1 MDLRRHL
8 VDDDPDYLVIY
19 GLCTLWAILFA
30 VFTPANLNLPAL
42 RLANAALMTVAG
54 GSAVVCLYG
63 VWTHDRLGPERLAL
77 WGVIAGFAAYAL
89 VQIPLAIVYVAAG
102 NTDRVPLVVLAMLPV
117 AFLNRRR
124 RYLKHRREQVS
135 AIAKIHEGR
144 RR

>member
-1 MDLRRHL
+1 MPLRRHL

-19 GLCTLWAILFA
+19 SLCTLWAVLFA
-30 VFTPANLNLPAL
+30 VFTPANLNVPLL
-42 RLANAALMTVAG
+42 RVTIAALMTIAG
-54 GSAVVCLYG
+54 GSAAVCLYG

-89 VQIPLAIVYVAAG
+89 IQVPLAVVYVAAG
-102 NTDRVPLVVLAMLPV
+102 NTDRVALVVLATLPV

-135 AIAKIHEGR
+135 AIAEIHKER

>member
-1 MDLRRHL
+1 MPLRRHL
-8 VDDDPDYLVIY
+8 VDDEPDYLVIY
-19 GLCTLWAILFA
+19 GLCTAWAILFA
-30 VFTPANLNLPAL
+30 VFTPANLNVPLL
-42 RLANAALMTVAG
+42 RVTIAALMTIAG

-89 VQIPLAIVYVAAG
+89 IQVPLAVVYVAAG
-102 NTDRVPLVVLAMLPV
+102 NTDRVALVVLATLPV

-135 AIAKIHEGR
+135 AIAEIHKER